1 MSRGRK
7 ILIGVGVAAV
17 VGVLAARAV
26 MAGGEKAVTVRA
38 EEVER
43 RDLVAQVRA
52 SGHIEPRRSVDI
64 SADISGRI
72 VQLPVEEG
80 QNVREGDLLLV
91 IDPTQYEAFLRRA
104 EASLAEARA
113 REVQARTDYTQ
124 ARRDADRLNQ
134 LKERTEDLVT
144 DQEVEQAIT
153 LAEVKESLW
162 NAAEHG
168 VANARAAVSEAQDRV
183 NKTVIR
189 APMTGRITR
198 LSVEKGET
206 AIVGTMN
213 NPGSLLL
220 TVADLSEMEAV
231 IEVDETDVPEI
242 SIGDSASVEI
252 DAFPNRRFAGRV
264 TKIGNSSIRPVSS
277 VTAGASDQAIDF
289 EVRIALDD
297 PPEEIRPDL
306 SATANVVTAT
316 RDDVLAIPIIAL
328 TLIDEEDFEVL
339 ENELTDNGEEGESPF
354 GGRDA
359 SQIEGVYVVEEG
371 NVVRFTQVQIG
382 VTGDNYF
389 EVIEGLEEGQTVV
402 SGSYQA
408 IRELR
413 DGTLIEVEEDRDARS
428 ARSEN

>member
-26 MAGGEKAVTVRA
+26 MAGGEDAVTVRA
-38 EEVER
+38 EDVER
-43 RDLVAQVRA
+43 RDLVAKVRA
-52 SGHIEPRRSVDI
+52 SGHIEPKRSVDI

-80 QNVREGDLLLV
+80 QSVREGDLLLI
-91 IDPTQYEAFLRRA
+91 IDPTQYVQRA

-113 REVQARTDYTQ
+113 REVQARTDYNQ
-124 ARRDADRLNQ
+124 ARRDADRLSQ

-144 DQEVEQAIT
+144 DQEVERAVT
-153 LAEVKESLW
+153 LAEVKKSFWE
-162 NAAEHG
+162 AAEHG
-168 VANARAAVSEAQDRV
+168 VANARAAVSEARDRV
-183 NKTVIR
+183 DKTVIR

-277 VTAGASDQAIDF
+277 VTSTASDQAIDF
-289 EVRIALDD
+289 EVRIALDE
-297 PPEEIRPDL
+297 PPDAIRPDL

-316 RDDVLAIPIIAL
+316 REDVLAIPIIAL
-328 TLIDEEDFEVL
+328 TLIDEEDFELL
-339 ENELTDNGEEGESPF
+339 ENELTEDGAADESPF
-354 GGRDA
+354 AGRDA

-371 NVVRFTQVQIG
+371 NVVRFTPVEIG
-382 VTGDNYF
+382 VTGDSYF
-389 EVIEGLEEGQTVV
+389 EVIDGLDEGQTVV

-413 DGTLIEVEEDRDARS
+413 DGTAIEIEEGDDRS
-428 ARSEN
+428 ASSEN

>member
-1 MSRGRK
+1 M
-7 ILIGVGVAAV
+7 
-17 VGVLAARAV
+17 RAQD
-26 MAGGEKAVTVRA
+26 
-38 EEVER
+38 VER
-43 RDLVAQVRA
+43 RDLVAKVRA
-52 SGHIEPRRSVDI
+52 SGHIEPKRSVDI

-80 QNVREGDLLLV
+80 QNVREGDLLLI
-91 IDPTQYEAFLRRA
+91 IDPTQYEAALQRA
-104 EASLAEARA
+104 EASVAEARA

-124 ARRDADRLNQ
+124 ARRDADRMSQ
-134 LKERTEDLVT
+134 LKERTENLVT

-153 LAEVKESLW
+153 LAEVKKSFWE
-162 NAAEHG
+162 AAEHG
-168 VANARAAVSEAQDRV
+168 VANARAAVSEARDRV
-183 NKTVIR
+183 DKTVIR

-277 VTAGASDQAIDF
+277 VTSTASDQAIDF

-297 PPEEIRPDL
+297 PPEAIRPDL

-316 RDDVLAIPIIAL
+316 REEVLAIPIIAL
-328 TLIDEEDFEVL
+328 TLIDEEDFELL
-339 ENELTDNGEEGESPF
+339 ENELTEDGAADESPF
-354 GGRDA
+354 AGRDA

-371 NVVRFTQVQIG
+371 DVVRFTPVEIG
-382 VTGDNYF
+382 VTGDSYF
-389 EVIEGLEEGQTVV
+389 EVLSGLEEGQTVV

-413 DGTLIEVEEDRDARS
+413 DGTAIEIEEGDDRS
-428 ARSEN
+428 ASSRN

>member
-7 ILIGVGVAAV
+7 ILIGVGVVAV

-38 EEVER
+38 EDVER
-43 RDLVAQVRA
+43 RDLVAKVRA
-52 SGHIEPRRSVDI
+52 SGHIEPKRSVDI

-80 QNVREGDLLLV
+80 QSVREGDLLLV
-91 IDPTQYEAFLRRA
+91 IDATQYEAALQRA

-113 REVQARTDYTQ
+113 RDVQARTDYAQ
-124 ARRDADRLNQ
+124 ARRDADRMSQ

-144 DQEVEQAIT
+144 DQEVEQANT
-153 LAEVKESLW
+153 LAEVKKSFWE
-162 NAAEHG
+162 AAEHG
-168 VANARAAVSEAQDRV
+168 VANARAAVSEARDRV
-183 NKTVIR
+183 DKTVIR
-189 APMTGRITR
+189 APMTGRVTR

-277 VTAGASDQAIDF
+277 RSPTASDQAIDF

-297 PPEEIRPDL
+297 PPEAIRPDL

-316 RDDVLAIPIIAL
+316 REEVLAIPIIAL
-328 TLIDEEDFEVL
+328 TLIDEEDFELL
-339 ENELTDNGEEGESPF
+339 ENELTGEGAADEPPF

-359 SQIEGVYVVEEG
+359 SQIEGVYVVEED
-371 NVVRFTQVQIG
+371 NVVRFAPVEIG
-382 VTGDNYF
+382 VTGDSYF
-389 EVIEGLEEGQTVV
+389 EVLSGLEEGQTVV

-413 DGTLIEVEEDRDARS
+413 DGTTIEIEEGDDRS
-428 ARSEN
+428 ASSEN

>member
-26 MAGGEKAVTVRA
+26 MAGGEDAITVRA
-38 EEVER
+38 EDVER
-43 RDLVAQVRA
+43 RDLVAKVRA
-52 SGHIEPRRSVDI
+52 SGHIEPKRSVDI

-80 QNVREGDLLLV
+80 QNVSEGDLLLI
-91 IDPTQYEAFLRRA
+91 IDPTQYEAAMRRA

-113 REVQARTDYTQ
+113 REVQARTEYTQ
-124 ARRDADRLNQ
+124 AQRDADRMSQ

-153 LAEVKESLW
+153 VAEVRKSFWE
-162 NAAEHG
+162 AAEHG
-168 VANARAAVSEAQDRV
+168 VANARAAVSEARDRV
-183 NKTVIR
+183 DKTVIR

-277 VTAGASDQAIDF
+277 VTSTASDQAIDF
-289 EVRIALDD
+289 EVRISLDE
-297 PPEEIRPDL
+297 PPEAIRPDL

-316 RDDVLAIPIIAL
+316 REDVLAIPIIAL
-328 TLIDEEDFEVL
+328 TLIDEEDFELL
-339 ENELTDNGEEGESPF
+339 ENELTGDGETDESPF
-354 GGRDA
+354 EGKDA
-359 SQIEGVYVVEEG
+359 SQIEGVYVVEEDG
-371 NVVRFTQVQIG
+371 VVRFRPVEIG

-389 EVIEGLEEGQTVV
+389 EVLDGLDEGQTVV

-413 DGTLIEVEEDRDARS
+413 DGTSIEIEEGDDRS

>member
-26 MAGGEKAVTVRA
+26 MAGGEDAVTVRA
-38 EEVER
+38 EDVER
-43 RDLVAQVRA
+43 RDLVAKVRA
-52 SGHIEPRRSVDI
+52 SGHIEPKRSVDI

-80 QNVREGDLLLV
+80 QNVREGDLLLI
-91 IDPTQYEAFLRRA
+91 IDPTQYEAALQRA
-104 EASLAEARA
+104 EASVAEARA

-124 ARRDADRLNQ
+124 ARRDADRMSQ
-134 LKERTEDLVT
+134 LKERTENLVT

-153 LAEVKESLW
+153 LAEVKKSFWE
-162 NAAEHG
+162 AAEHG
-168 VANARAAVSEAQDRV
+168 VANARAAVSEARDRV
-183 NKTVIR
+183 DKTVIR

-277 VTAGASDQAIDF
+277 VTSTASDQAIDF

-297 PPEEIRPDL
+297 PPEAIRPDL

-316 RDDVLAIPIIAL
+316 REEVLAIPIIAL
-328 TLIDEEDFEVL
+328 TLIDEEDFELL
-339 ENELTDNGEEGESPF
+339 ENELTEDGAADESPF
-354 GGRDA
+354 AGRDA

-371 NVVRFTQVQIG
+371 DVVRFTPVEIG
-382 VTGDNYF
+382 VTGDSYF
-389 EVIEGLEEGQTVV
+389 EVLSGLEEGQTVV

-413 DGTLIEVEEDRDARS
+413 DGTAIEIEEGDDRS
-428 ARSEN
+428 ASSRN

>member
-1 MSRGRK
+1 M
-7 ILIGVGVAAV
+7 
-17 VGVLAARAV
+17 
-26 MAGGEKAVTVRA
+26 
-38 EEVER
+38 
-43 RDLVAQVRA
+43 
-52 SGHIEPRRSVDI
+52 
-64 SADISGRI
+64 
-72 VQLPVEEG
+72 QLPVEEG
-80 QNVREGDLLLV
+80 QSVREGDLLLI
-91 IDPTQYEAFLRRA
+91 IDPTQYEAALQRA

-113 REVQARTDYTQ
+113 REVQARTDYNQ
-124 ARRDADRLNQ
+124 ARRDADRLSQ

-144 DQEVEQAIT
+144 DQEVERAVT
-153 LAEVKESLW
+153 LAEVKKSFWE
-162 NAAEHG
+162 AAEHG
-168 VANARAAVSEAQDRV
+168 VANARAAVSEARDRV
-183 NKTVIR
+183 DKTVIR

-264 TKIGNSSIRPVSS
+264 VKIGNSSIRPVSS
-277 VTAGASDQAIDF
+277 VTSTASDQAIDF
-289 EVRIALDD
+289 EVRIALDE
-297 PPEEIRPDL
+297 PPDAIRPDL

-316 RDDVLAIPIIAL
+316 REDVLAIPIIAL
-328 TLIDEEDFEVL
+328 TLIDEEDFELL
-339 ENELTDNGEEGESPF
+339 ENELTEDGAADESPF
-354 GGRDA
+354 AGRDA

-371 NVVRFTQVQIG
+371 NVVRFTPVEIG
-382 VTGDNYF
+382 VTGDSYF
-389 EVIEGLEEGQTVV
+389 EVIDGLDEGQTVV

-413 DGTLIEVEEDRDARS
+413 DGTAIEIEEGDDRS
-428 ARSEN
+428 ASSEN

>member
-26 MAGGEKAVTVRA
+26 MAGGEDAITVRA
-38 EEVER
+38 EDVER
-43 RDLVAQVRA
+43 RDLVAKVRA
-52 SGHIEPRRSVDI
+52 SGHIEPKRSVDI

-80 QNVREGDLLLV
+80 QNVSEGDLLLI
-91 IDPTQYEAFLRRA
+91 IDPTQYEAAMRRA

-113 REVQARTDYTQ
+113 REVQARTEYTQ
-124 ARRDADRLNQ
+124 AQRDADRLSQ

-153 LAEVKESLW
+153 VAEVRKSFWE
-162 NAAEHG
+162 AAEHG
-168 VANARAAVSEAQDRV
+168 VANARAAVSEARDRV
-183 NKTVIR
+183 DKTVIR

-277 VTAGASDQAIDF
+277 VTSTASDQAIDF
-289 EVRIALDD
+289 EVRISLDE
-297 PPEEIRPDL
+297 PPEAIRPDL

-316 RDDVLAIPIIAL
+316 REDVLAIPIIAL
-328 TLIDEEDFEVL
+328 TLIDEEDFELL
-339 ENELTDNGEEGESPF
+339 ENELTGDGETDESPF
-354 GGRDA
+354 EGRDA
-359 SQIEGVYVVEEG
+359 SQIEGVYVVEEDG
-371 NVVRFTQVQIG
+371 VVRFTPVEIG

-389 EVIEGLEEGQTVV
+389 EVLDGLDEGQTVV

-413 DGTLIEVEEDRDARS
+413 DGSFIEIEEGDDRS

>member
-7 ILIGVGVAAV
+7 ILIGVGMAAV

-26 MAGGEKAVTVRA
+26 MAGGEDAVTVRT
-38 EEVER
+38 EDVER
-43 RDLVAQVRA
+43 RDLVAKVRA
-52 SGHIEPRRSVDI
+52 SGHIEPKRSVDI

-72 VQLPVEEG
+72 VELPVEEG
-80 QNVREGDLLLV
+80 ENVREGDLLLI
-91 IDPTQYEAFLRRA
+91 IDPTQYEAALQRA
-104 EASLAEARA
+104 EAALAEARA

-124 ARRDADRLNQ
+124 ARRDADRLSQ

-144 DQEVEQAIT
+144 DQEVEQAVT
-153 LAEVKESLW
+153 VAEVKESLW
-162 NAAEHG
+162 EAAQHG
-168 VANARAAVSEAQDRV
+168 VAIAQAAVSEARDRV
-183 NKTVIR
+183 DKTVIR

-252 DAFPNRRFAGRV
+252 DAFPNRRFVGRV

-277 VTAGASDQAIDF
+277 VTSTASDQAIDF
-289 EVRIALDD
+289 EVRIALDE

-328 TLIDEEDFEVL
+328 TLIDEEDFELL
-339 ENELTDNGEEGESPF
+339 ENELTEDGEGGESPF
-354 GGRDA
+354 AGKEA

-371 NVVRFTQVQIG
+371 NVVRFTPVEIG
-382 VTGDNYF
+382 ITGDSYF
-389 EVIEGLEEGQTVV
+389 EVVDGLAEGQTVV

-413 DGTLIEVEEDRDARS
+413 DGTHIEVEKGNARS
-428 ARSEN
+428 TSGES

>member
-7 ILIGVGVAAV
+7 ILIGVGMAAV

-26 MAGGEKAVTVRA
+26 MAGGEDAVTVRT
-38 EEVER
+38 EDVER
-43 RDLVAQVRA
+43 RDLVAKVRA
-52 SGHIEPRRSVDI
+52 SGHIEPKRSVDI

-72 VQLPVEEG
+72 VELPVEEG
-80 QNVREGDLLLV
+80 QNVREGDLLLI
-91 IDPTQYEAFLRRA
+91 IDPTQYEAALQRA
-104 EASLAEARA
+104 EAALAEARA

-124 ARRDADRLNQ
+124 ARRDADRLSQ

-144 DQEVEQAIT
+144 DQEVEQAVT
-153 LAEVKESLW
+153 VAEVKESLW
-162 NAAEHG
+162 EAAQHG
-168 VANARAAVSEAQDRV
+168 VAIAQAAVSEARDRV
-183 NKTVIR
+183 DKTVIR

-252 DAFPNRRFAGRV
+252 DAFPNRRFVGRV

-277 VTAGASDQAIDF
+277 VTSTASDQAIDF
-289 EVRIALDD
+289 EVRIALDE

-328 TLIDEEDFEVL
+328 TLIDEEDFELL
-339 ENELTDNGEEGESPF
+339 ENELTEDGEGGESPF
-354 GGRDA
+354 AGKEA

-371 NVVRFTQVQIG
+371 NVVRFTPVEIG
-382 VTGDNYF
+382 ITGDSYF
-389 EVIEGLEEGQTVV
+389 EVVDGLAEGQTVV

-413 DGTLIEVEEDRDARS
+413 DGTHIEVEKGNARS
-428 ARSEN
+428 TSGES

>member
-7 ILIGVGVAAV
+7 ILIGVGVVAV

-38 EEVER
+38 EDVER
-43 RDLVAQVRA
+43 RDLVAKVRA

-80 QNVREGDLLLV
+80 QNVREGDLLLT
-91 IDPTQYEAFLRRA
+91 IDPTQYEAALQRT

-124 ARRDADRLNQ
+124 ARRDADRLSQ
-134 LKERTEDLVT
+134 LKARTEDLVT
-144 DQEVEQAIT
+144 DQEVERAVT
-153 LAEVKESLW
+153 LADVKKSFWE
-162 NAAEHG
+162 AAEHG
-168 VANARAAVSEAQDRV
+168 VANARAGVSEARDRLD
-183 NKTVIR
+183 KTVIR

-231 IEVDETDVPEI
+231 IEVDETDVPEV

-277 VTAGASDQAIDF
+277 ATSTASDQAIDF

-297 PPEEIRPDL
+297 PPEGIRPDL

-316 RDDVLAIPIIAL
+316 REDVLAIPIIAL
-328 TLIDEEDFEVL
+328 TLIDEGDFELL
-339 ENELTDNGEEGESPF
+339 ENELTADGDAVESPF
-354 GGRDA
+354 AGKDA
-359 SQIEGVYVVEEG
+359 SQIEGVYVVEEDG
-371 NVVRFTQVQIG
+371 VVRFTPVEIG

-389 EVIEGLEEGQTVV
+389 EVLDGLEEGQTVV

-413 DGTLIEVEEDRDARS
+413 DGTSVEIEEDDDRS

>member
-7 ILIGVGVAAV
+7 ILIGVGVVAV

-38 EEVER
+38 EGVER
-43 RDLVAQVRA
+43 RDLVAKVRA

-80 QNVREGDLLLV
+80 QNVREGDLLLT
-91 IDPTQYEAFLRRA
+91 IDPTQYEAALQRA

-113 REVQARTDYTQ
+113 REVQARTDYAQ
-124 ARRDADRLNQ
+124 ARRDADRLSQ

-144 DQEVEQAIT
+144 DQEVERAVT
-153 LAEVKESLW
+153 LADVKKSFWE
-162 NAAEHG
+162 AAEHG
-168 VANARAAVSEAQDRV
+168 VANARAAVSEARDRLD
-183 NKTVIR
+183 KTVIR

-242 SIGDSASVEI
+242 SIGDSTSVEI

-277 VTAGASDQAIDF
+277 TRTASDQAIDF

-297 PPEEIRPDL
+297 PPEGIRPDL
-306 SATANVVTAT
+306 SATANIVTAT
-316 RDDVLAIPIIAL
+316 REDVLAIPIIAL
-328 TLIDEEDFEVL
+328 TLIDEEDFEL
-339 ENELTDNGEEGESPF
+339 IENELIADGAGDESPF
-354 GGRDA
+354 AGKDA
-359 SQIEGVYVVEEG
+359 SQIEGVYVVEEDG
-371 NVVRFTQVQIG
+371 VVRFTPVEIG

-389 EVIEGLEEGQTVV
+389 EVLDGLEEGQTVV

-413 DGTLIEVEEDRDARS
+413 DGISVEIEEDDDRS

>member
-7 ILIGVGVAAV
+7 ILIGVGVVAI

-26 MAGGEKAVTVRA
+26 MAGGDKAVTVRA
-38 EEVER
+38 EAVER

-52 SGHIEPRRSVDI
+52 SGHIEPKRSVDI

-72 VQLPVEEG
+72 VELPVEEG

-91 IDPTQYEAFLRRA
+91 IDPTQYEAALQRA

-113 REVQARTDYTQ
+113 REVQARTDYSQ
-124 ARRDADRLNQ
+124 ARRDADRLSE
-134 LKERTEDLVT
+134 LKQRTEDLVT

-153 LAEVKESLW
+153 LAEVKKSFW
-162 NAAEHG
+162 QAAEHG
-168 VANARAAVSEAQDRV
+168 VANAGAAVNESRDRLD
-183 NKTVIR
+183 KTVIR
-189 APMTGRITR
+189 APMSGRITR

-252 DAFPNRRFAGRV
+252 DAFPNQRFTGKV

-277 VTAGASDQAIDF
+277 LSQTASDQAIDF
-289 EVRIALDD
+289 EVRIALEA
-297 PPEEIRPDL
+297 PPEGIRPDL

-328 TLIDEEDFEVL
+328 TLIDEEDFELL
-339 ENELTDNGEEGESPF
+339 ENELTADGDGDSPF
-354 GGRDA
+354 AGKEA
-359 SQIEGVYVVEEG
+359 SQIEGVYVVEE
-371 NVVRFTQVQIG
+371 NSVVRFTPVSIG
-382 VTGDNYF
+382 VTGDSYF
-389 EVIEGLEEGQTVV
+389 EVLDGLEEGQTVV

-413 DGTLIEVEEDRDARS
+413 DGSLVEIEESDVQG

>member
-7 ILIGVGVAAV
+7 ILIGVGVVAV

-38 EEVER
+38 EDVER
-43 RDLVAQVRA
+43 RDLVAKVRA

-80 QNVREGDLLLV
+80 QNVREGDLLLI
-91 IDPTQYEAFLRRA
+91 IDPTQYEAALQRA

-124 ARRDADRLNQ
+124 ARRDADRLSQ
-134 LKERTEDLVT
+134 LKERTENLVT
-144 DQEVEQAIT
+144 DQEVERAVT
-153 LAEVKESLW
+153 LADVKKSFWE
-162 NAAEHG
+162 AAEHG
-168 VANARAAVSEAQDRV
+168 VANARAAVSEARDRLD
-183 NKTVIR
+183 KTVIR

-231 IEVDETDVPEI
+231 IEVDETDVPEV

-277 VTAGASDQAIDF
+277 VTSTASDQAIDF

-297 PPEEIRPDL
+297 PPEGIRPDL

-316 RDDVLAIPIIAL
+316 REDVLAIPIIAL
-328 TLIDEEDFEVL
+328 TLIDEEDFELL
-339 ENELTDNGEEGESPF
+339 ENELTTDGAGDESPF
-354 GGRDA
+354 AGKDA
-359 SQIEGVYVVEEG
+359 SQIEGVYVVEEDG
-371 NVVRFTQVQIG
+371 VVRFTPVEIG

-389 EVIEGLEEGQTVV
+389 EVLDGLDEGQTVV

-413 DGTLIEVEEDRDARS
+413 DGSAIEIEESDDRS

>member
-26 MAGGEKAVTVRA
+26 MAGGEDAITVRA
-38 EEVER
+38 EDVER
-43 RDLVAQVRA
+43 RDLVAKVRA
-52 SGHIEPRRSVDI
+52 SGHIEPKRSVDI

-80 QNVREGDLLLV
+80 QNVSEGDLLLI
-91 IDPTQYEAFLRRA
+91 IDPTQYEAAMRRA

-113 REVQARTDYTQ
+113 REVQARTEYTQ
-124 ARRDADRLNQ
+124 AQRDADRMSQ

-153 LAEVKESLW
+153 VAEVRKSFWE
-162 NAAEHG
+162 AAEHG
-168 VANARAAVSEAQDRV
+168 VANARAAVSEARDRV
-183 NKTVIR
+183 DKTVIR

-277 VTAGASDQAIDF
+277 VTSTASDQAIDF
-289 EVRIALDD
+289 EVRISLDE
-297 PPEEIRPDL
+297 PPEAIRPDL

-316 RDDVLAIPIIAL
+316 REDVLAIPIIAL
-328 TLIDEEDFEVL
+328 TLIDEEDFELL
-339 ENELTDNGEEGESPF
+339 ENELTGDGETDESPF
-354 GGRDA
+354 EGRDA
-359 SQIEGVYVVEEG
+359 SQIEGVYVVEEDG
-371 NVVRFTQVQIG
+371 VVRFRPVEIG

-389 EVIEGLEEGQTVV
+389 EVLDGLDEGQTVV

-413 DGTLIEVEEDRDARS
+413 DGTSIEIEEGDDRS

>member
-26 MAGGEKAVTVRA
+26 MAGGEDAITVRA
-38 EEVER
+38 EDVER
-43 RDLVAQVRA
+43 RDLVAKVRA
-52 SGHIEPRRSVDI
+52 SGHIEPKRSVDI

-80 QNVREGDLLLV
+80 QNVSEGDLLLI
-91 IDPTQYEAFLRRA
+91 IDPTQYEAAMRRA

-113 REVQARTDYTQ
+113 REVQARTEYTQ
-124 ARRDADRLNQ
+124 AQRDADRMSQ

-153 LAEVKESLW
+153 VAEVRKSFWE
-162 NAAEHG
+162 AAEHG
-168 VANARAAVSEAQDRV
+168 VANARAAVSEARDRV
-183 NKTVIR
+183 DKTVIR

-277 VTAGASDQAIDF
+277 VTSTASDQAIDF
-289 EVRIALDD
+289 EVRISLDE
-297 PPEEIRPDL
+297 PPEAIRPDL

-316 RDDVLAIPIIAL
+316 REDVLAIPIIAL
-328 TLIDEEDFEVL
+328 TLIDEEDFELL
-339 ENELTDNGEEGESPF
+339 ENELTGDGETDESPF
-354 GGRDA
+354 EGKDA
-359 SQIEGVYVVEEG
+359 SQIEGVYVVEEDG
-371 NVVRFTQVQIG
+371 VVRFTPVEIG

-389 EVIEGLEEGQTVV
+389 EVLDGLDEGQTVV

-413 DGTLIEVEEDRDARS
+413 DGTSIEIEEGDDRS

>member
-1 MSRGRK
+1 M
-7 ILIGVGVAAV
+7 
-17 VGVLAARAV
+17 
-26 MAGGEKAVTVRA
+26 
-38 EEVER
+38 
-43 RDLVAQVRA
+43 
-52 SGHIEPRRSVDI
+52 
-64 SADISGRI
+64 
-72 VQLPVEEG
+72 
-80 QNVREGDLLLV
+80 
-91 IDPTQYEAFLRRA
+91 
-104 EASLAEARA
+104 
-113 REVQARTDYTQ
+113 
-124 ARRDADRLNQ
+124 
-134 LKERTEDLVT
+134 
-144 DQEVEQAIT
+144 
-153 LAEVKESLW
+153 
-162 NAAEHG
+162 
-168 VANARAAVSEAQDRV
+168 ANAQAGVSEARDRLD
-183 NKTVIR
+183 KTVIR

-277 VTAGASDQAIDF
+277 VTSTASDQAIDF
-289 EVRIALDD
+289 EVRISLDE
-297 PPEEIRPDL
+297 PPEAIRPDL

-316 RDDVLAIPIIAL
+316 REDVLAIPIIAL
-328 TLIDEEDFEVL
+328 TLIDEEDFELL
-339 ENELTDNGEEGESPF
+339 ENELTGDGETDESPF
-354 GGRDA
+354 EGKDA
-359 SQIEGVYVVEEG
+359 SQIEGVYVVEEDG
-371 NVVRFTQVQIG
+371 VVRFRPVEIG

-389 EVIEGLEEGQTVV
+389 EVLDGLEEGQTVV

-413 DGTLIEVEEDRDARS
+413 DGTSVEIEEDDDRS